1 MQGCCP
7 AYGPQGH
14 SRLEGT
20 FRGSQQWQSITS
32 VVPQS
37 PDVAI
42 TPQRAGEPG
51 EAGLPLLLPSARRRG
66 PRTPPPAAQAPP
78 MSPGGTQ
85 AACLALPFISP
96 SFFHPKMGETS
107 QAAGPG
113 LPTLP
118 PCSGCSLAPT
128 VGKGTPQPS
137 RDITGVSSLWA
148 GELPYLP
155 SLSALRCPVPPPS
168 PWADSPVLSRLG
180 IPDGIS
186 GDLRCVSREL
196 LGATDPATVLGGG
209 LRGGRAL
216 GPGTRGCSRGM
227 PPHPASPSCSGEH
240 SRVLHPGVPLRL
252 GSALTASWVLLGTR
266 IPGWAGLNA
275 PGLGQG
281 CRHLTFPLLSVTLLV
296 SFGSSMLYGYNLA
309 VVNSPA
315 VHIKAFYNATWS
327 QRYGHGLAPGP
338 LTLLYSLT
346 VSIFALGGLVGSLLV
361 GVLVER
367 YGRNGT
373 LSRSALLV
381 ILAGS
386 FMGFSRELGS
396 PEMVII
402 GRSITGLH
410 SGICLSVV
418 PLYLGEI
425 APKNLRGFLGLMP
438 SIFICLGVFFA
449 QVLGLPEL
457 LGKDRFWPLFLS
469 VVVIPASF
477 QLLLLHCFPESPRYL
492 LIEKNDV
499 CGASKALRRFLGTP
513 DVQDVIEEMKE
524 EQRSLSS
531 VEMVSV
537 WQLLRDRSVRWQTL
551 SVVVVNAGMQ
561 LSGIDA
567 IWFYTNTIFE
577 NAGIPVSQI
586 PYTTVGTGA
595 IEVVAG
601 LIGCFTIEKLGRR
614 PLIITGF
621 CAMGIC
627 SAGITIS
634 LLLQTTLP
642 WMRYVGVAC
651 VVGIIA
657 GFCMGPAG
665 VPFLMTAE
673 LFTQSHR
680 PAAYIVGGSL
690 NWLCNFTIGFIFPF
704 LQMSTGA
711 FCYLVFCGI
720 CLLVALYVYL
730 IIPETKNKTFM
741 EISHIFATRRS
752 FFSIP
757 AQLIGM
763 MKLNGYGALES
774 SSLEGSGSSPT

>member
-1 MQGCCP
+1 
-7 AYGPQGH
+7 
-14 SRLEGT
+14 
-20 FRGSQQWQSITS
+20 
-32 VVPQS
+32 
-37 PDVAI
+37 
-42 TPQRAGEPG
+42 
-51 EAGLPLLLPSARRRG
+51 
-66 PRTPPPAAQAPP
+66 
-78 MSPGGTQ
+78 
-85 AACLALPFISP
+85 
-96 SFFHPKMGETS
+96 
-107 QAAGPG
+107 
-113 LPTLP
+113 
-118 PCSGCSLAPT
+118 
-128 VGKGTPQPS
+128 
-137 RDITGVSSLWA
+137 
-148 GELPYLP
+148 
-155 SLSALRCPVPPPS
+155 
-168 PWADSPVLSRLG
+168 
-180 IPDGIS
+180 
-186 GDLRCVSREL
+186 
-196 LGATDPATVLGGG
+196 
-209 LRGGRAL
+209 
-216 GPGTRGCSRGM
+216 
-227 PPHPASPSCSGEH
+227 
-240 SRVLHPGVPLRL
+240 
-252 GSALTASWVLLGTR
+252 
-266 IPGWAGLNA
+266 
-275 PGLGQG
+275 
-281 CRHLTFPLLSVTLLV
+281 LTFPLLSVTLLV

-315 VHIKAFYNATWS
+315 VHIKAFYNTTWS
-327 QRYGHGLAPGP
+327 QRYGHGLASGP

-381 ILAGS
+381 LLAGG

-396 PEMVII
+396 PEMVIV

-410 SGICLSVV
+410 SGRCCL
-418 PLYLGEI
+418 GCR
-425 APKNLRGFLGLMP
+425 ANLRGFLGLMP

-457 LGKDRFWPLFLS
+457 LGEDRFWPLFLS
-469 VVVIPASF
+469 VVVVPASL

-492 LIEKNDV
+492 LIERNDV
-499 CGASKALRRFLGTP
+499 CGAIKALRRFLGTP
-513 DVQDVIEEMKE
+513 NVQDVIEEMKE

-537 WQLLRDRSVRWQTL
+537 WQLLQDRSVRWQTL
-551 SVVVVNAGMQ
+551 SVVVVNVGMQ

-586 PYTTVGTGA
+586 PYTTLGTGT

-621 CAMGIC
+621 CVMGIC
-627 SAGITIS
+627 SAGITVS

-642 WMRYVGVAC
+642 WMHYVSVAC

-690 NWLCNFTIGFIFPF
+690 NWLCNFTVGFVFPF
-704 LQMSTGA
+704 LQILAGA

-730 IIPETKNKTFM
+730 VVPETKNKTFM
-741 EISHIFATRRS
+741 EISHIFA
-752 FFSIP
+752 
-757 AQLIGM
+757 
-763 MKLNGYGALES
+763 
-774 SSLEGSGSSPT
+774 

>member
-1 MQGCCP
+1 
-7 AYGPQGH
+7 
-14 SRLEGT
+14 
-20 FRGSQQWQSITS
+20 
-32 VVPQS
+32 
-37 PDVAI
+37 
-42 TPQRAGEPG
+42 
-51 EAGLPLLLPSARRRG
+51 
-66 PRTPPPAAQAPP
+66 
-78 MSPGGTQ
+78 
-85 AACLALPFISP
+85 
-96 SFFHPKMGETS
+96 
-107 QAAGPG
+107 
-113 LPTLP
+113 
-118 PCSGCSLAPT
+118 
-128 VGKGTPQPS
+128 
-137 RDITGVSSLWA
+137 
-148 GELPYLP
+148 
-155 SLSALRCPVPPPS
+155 
-168 PWADSPVLSRLG
+168 
-180 IPDGIS
+180 
-186 GDLRCVSREL
+186 
-196 LGATDPATVLGGG
+196 
-209 LRGGRAL
+209 
-216 GPGTRGCSRGM
+216 
-227 PPHPASPSCSGEH
+227 
-240 SRVLHPGVPLRL
+240 
-252 GSALTASWVLLGTR
+252 
-266 IPGWAGLNA
+266 
-275 PGLGQG
+275 
-281 CRHLTFPLLSVTLLV
+281 LTFPLLSVTLLV

-315 VHIKAFYNATWS
+315 EHIKAFYNATWS

-346 VSIFALGGLVGSLLV
+346 VSIFALGGLLGSLLV

-381 ILAGS
+381 LLAGG

-410 SGICLSVV
+410 SGRCCGVV
-418 PLYLGEI
+418 HSPFLTAWSLTAHSQGTGEFIYPMATVSILG
-425 APKNLRGFLGLMP
+425 
-438 SIFICLGVFFA
+438 IFICLGVFFA
-449 QVLGLPEL
+449 QILGLPEL

-469 VVVIPASF
+469 VVVIPASL

-492 LIEKNDV
+492 LIERNDI
-499 CGASKALRRFLGTP
+499 CRATKALRRFLGTP
-513 DVQDVIEEMKE
+513 DVQGVIEEMKE
-524 EQRSLSS
+524 EQQSLSS

-601 LIGCFTIEKLGRR
+601 LVGCFTIEKLGRR

-627 SAGITIS
+627 SAGITAS

-642 WMRYVGVAC
+642 WMSYVSIAC

-711 FCYLVFCGI
+711 FCYLVFCGV
-720 CLLVALYVYL
+720 CLLVALYVYF

-741 EISHIFATRRS
+741 EISHIFA
-752 FFSIP
+752 
-757 AQLIGM
+757 
-763 MKLNGYGALES
+763 
-774 SSLEGSGSSPT
+774 

>member
-1 MQGCCP
+1 
-7 AYGPQGH
+7 
-14 SRLEGT
+14 
-20 FRGSQQWQSITS
+20 
-32 VVPQS
+32 
-37 PDVAI
+37 
-42 TPQRAGEPG
+42 
-51 EAGLPLLLPSARRRG
+51 
-66 PRTPPPAAQAPP
+66 
-78 MSPGGTQ
+78 
-85 AACLALPFISP
+85 
-96 SFFHPKMGETS
+96 
-107 QAAGPG
+107 
-113 LPTLP
+113 
-118 PCSGCSLAPT
+118 
-128 VGKGTPQPS
+128 
-137 RDITGVSSLWA
+137 
-148 GELPYLP
+148 
-155 SLSALRCPVPPPS
+155 
-168 PWADSPVLSRLG
+168 
-180 IPDGIS
+180 
-186 GDLRCVSREL
+186 
-196 LGATDPATVLGGG
+196 
-209 LRGGRAL
+209 
-216 GPGTRGCSRGM
+216 
-227 PPHPASPSCSGEH
+227 
-240 SRVLHPGVPLRL
+240 
-252 GSALTASWVLLGTR
+252 
-266 IPGWAGLNA
+266 
-275 PGLGQG
+275 
-281 CRHLTFPLLSVTLLV
+281 LTFPLLSVTLLV

-327 QRYGHGLAPGP
+327 QRYGHGLASGP

-367 YGRNGT
+367 YGRNGA

-381 ILAGS
+381 LLAGG
-386 FMGFSRELGS
+386 FMGFSQELGS

-410 SGICLSVV
+410 SGRWSLGCGAVHCPFLTAWSPAAHFQGDGEDFILPAATGSVV
-418 PLYLGEI
+418 G
-425 APKNLRGFLGLMP
+425 NLRGFLGLMP
-438 SIFICLGVFFA
+438 TLFICLGVFFA

-457 LGKDRFWPLFLS
+457 LGEDRFWPLFLS
-469 VVVIPASF
+469 VVVIPASL

-492 LIEKNDV
+492 LIERNDV
-499 CGASKALRRFLGTP
+499 CGATKALCRFLGTP

-567 IWFYTNTIFE
+567 IWFYTNAIFE

-586 PYTTVGTGA
+586 PYTTVGTGT

-627 SAGITIS
+627 SAGITVS

-642 WMRYVGVAC
+642 WMHYVSVTC

-690 NWLCNFTIGFIFPF
+690 NWLCNFTVGFIFPF
-704 LQMSTGA
+704 LQMSAGA

-730 IIPETKNKTFM
+730 VVPETKNKTFM
-741 EISHIFATRRS
+741 EISHIFA
-752 FFSIP
+752 
-757 AQLIGM
+757 
-763 MKLNGYGALES
+763 
-774 SSLEGSGSSPT
+774 

>member
-1 MQGCCP
+1 
-7 AYGPQGH
+7 
-14 SRLEGT
+14 
-20 FRGSQQWQSITS
+20 
-32 VVPQS
+32 
-37 PDVAI
+37 
-42 TPQRAGEPG
+42 
-51 EAGLPLLLPSARRRG
+51 
-66 PRTPPPAAQAPP
+66 
-78 MSPGGTQ
+78 
-85 AACLALPFISP
+85 
-96 SFFHPKMGETS
+96 MGETS
-107 QAAGPG
+107 RADG
-113 LPTLP
+113 LPSSPSPSP
-118 PCSGCSLAPT
+118 PSPRSACSLAPPL
-128 VGKGTPQPS
+128 GKGTPRPGG
-137 RDITGVSSLWA
+137 DITG
-148 GELPYLP
+148 
-155 SLSALRCPVPPPS
+155 
-168 PWADSPVLSRLG
+168 
-180 IPDGIS
+180 
-186 GDLRCVSREL
+186 
-196 LGATDPATVLGGG
+196 
-209 LRGGRAL
+209 
-216 GPGTRGCSRGM
+216 
-227 PPHPASPSCSGEH
+227 
-240 SRVLHPGVPLRL
+240 
-252 GSALTASWVLLGTR
+252 
-266 IPGWAGLNA
+266 
-275 PGLGQG
+275 
-281 CRHLTFPLLSVTLLV
+281 HLTFPLLSVTLLV

-315 VHIKAFYNATWS
+315 EHIKAFYNTTWS
-327 QRYGHGLAPGP
+327 QRYGHGLGPAP
-338 LTLLYSLT
+338 LTLLYALT

-367 YGRNGT
+367 YGRNGA

-381 ILAGS
+381 LLAGG

-438 SIFICLGVFFA
+438 TIFICLGVFSA

-469 VVVIPASF
+469 VVVVPASL

-492 LIEKNDV
+492 LIERNDI
-499 CGASKALRRFLGTP
+499 CGATKALHRFLGSP

-531 VEMVSV
+531 MEVVSV
-537 WQLLRDRSVRWQTL
+537 WQLLRDCSVRWQTL
-551 SVVVVNAGMQ
+551 SVAVVNAGMQ

-586 PYTTVGTGA
+586 PYTTMGTGA

-601 LIGCFTIEKLGRR
+601 LIGCFTIERVGRR

-621 CAMGIC
+621 CAMGVC

-634 LLLQTTLP
+634 LLLQAALP
-642 WMRYVGVAC
+642 WMRYVSVAC

-673 LFTQSHR
+673 LFMQSHR

-690 NWLCNFTIGFIFPF
+690 NWLCNFTVGFIFPF
-704 LQMSTGA
+704 LQMSAGA
-711 FCYLVFCGI
+711 FCYLVFCGV

-730 IIPETKNKTFM
+730 VIPETKNKTFM

-752 FFSIP
+752 VLSVP
-757 AQLIGM
+757 AHLIGM
-763 MKLNGYGALES
+763 MKLDGYGTLES
-774 SSLEGSGSSPT
+774 SSLEGSGSSLP

>member
-1 MQGCCP
+1 
-7 AYGPQGH
+7 
-14 SRLEGT
+14 
-20 FRGSQQWQSITS
+20 
-32 VVPQS
+32 
-37 PDVAI
+37 
-42 TPQRAGEPG
+42 
-51 EAGLPLLLPSARRRG
+51 
-66 PRTPPPAAQAPP
+66 
-78 MSPGGTQ
+78 
-85 AACLALPFISP
+85 
-96 SFFHPKMGETS
+96 
-107 QAAGPG
+107 
-113 LPTLP
+113 
-118 PCSGCSLAPT
+118 
-128 VGKGTPQPS
+128 
-137 RDITGVSSLWA
+137 
-148 GELPYLP
+148 
-155 SLSALRCPVPPPS
+155 
-168 PWADSPVLSRLG
+168 
-180 IPDGIS
+180 
-186 GDLRCVSREL
+186 
-196 LGATDPATVLGGG
+196 
-209 LRGGRAL
+209 
-216 GPGTRGCSRGM
+216 
-227 PPHPASPSCSGEH
+227 
-240 SRVLHPGVPLRL
+240 
-252 GSALTASWVLLGTR
+252 
-266 IPGWAGLNA
+266 
-275 PGLGQG
+275 
-281 CRHLTFPLLSVTLLV
+281 LTFPLLSVTLLV

-315 VHIKAFYNATWS
+315 AHIKAFYNATWS

-381 ILAGS
+381 LLASG

-410 SGICLSVV
+410 SGRCCGAV
-418 PLYLGEI
+418 LGPFLM
-425 APKNLRGFLGLMP
+425 AWGFLGLMP

-469 VVVIPASF
+469 VVVVPASL

-492 LIEKNDV
+492 LIERNDV
-499 CGASKALRRFLGTP
+499 CRATEALRQFLGTP

-524 EQRSLSS
+524 EQQSLSS

-567 IWFYTNTIFE
+567 IWFYTNIIFE

-601 LIGCFTIEKLGRR
+601 LIGCFTIEQLGRR

-627 SAGITIS
+627 SAGITVS
-634 LLLQTTLP
+634 LLLQTALP
-642 WMRYVGVAC
+642 WMRYVGVTC

-657 GFCMGPAG
+657 GFCMGP
-665 VPFLMTAE
+665 
-673 LFTQSHR
+673 
-680 PAAYIVGGSL
+680 
-690 NWLCNFTIGFIFPF
+690 
-704 LQMSTGA
+704 
-711 FCYLVFCGI
+711 
-720 CLLVALYVYL
+720 
-730 IIPETKNKTFM
+730 
-741 EISHIFATRRS
+741 
-752 FFSIP
+752 
-757 AQLIGM
+757 
-763 MKLNGYGALES
+763 
-774 SSLEGSGSSPT
+774 

>member
-1 MQGCCP
+1 
-7 AYGPQGH
+7 
-14 SRLEGT
+14 
-20 FRGSQQWQSITS
+20 
-32 VVPQS
+32 
-37 PDVAI
+37 
-42 TPQRAGEPG
+42 
-51 EAGLPLLLPSARRRG
+51 
-66 PRTPPPAAQAPP
+66 
-78 MSPGGTQ
+78 
-85 AACLALPFISP
+85 
-96 SFFHPKMGETS
+96 
-107 QAAGPG
+107 
-113 LPTLP
+113 
-118 PCSGCSLAPT
+118 
-128 VGKGTPQPS
+128 
-137 RDITGVSSLWA
+137 
-148 GELPYLP
+148 
-155 SLSALRCPVPPPS
+155 
-168 PWADSPVLSRLG
+168 
-180 IPDGIS
+180 
-186 GDLRCVSREL
+186 
-196 LGATDPATVLGGG
+196 
-209 LRGGRAL
+209 
-216 GPGTRGCSRGM
+216 
-227 PPHPASPSCSGEH
+227 
-240 SRVLHPGVPLRL
+240 
-252 GSALTASWVLLGTR
+252 
-266 IPGWAGLNA
+266 
-275 PGLGQG
+275 
-281 CRHLTFPLLSVTLLV
+281 LTFPLLSVTLLV

-373 LSRSALLV
+373 LSRSALFV

-410 SGICLSVV
+410 SGRCCLGCGALHG
-418 PLYLGEI
+418 PFLT
-425 APKNLRGFLGLMP
+425 APSPTAHLQGVGAAFILPMTIGSHRP
-438 SIFICLGVFFA
+438 IFICLGVFLA

-469 VVVIPASF
+469 VVVIPASL

-499 CGASKALRRFLGTP
+499 CGATKALRRFLGTP

-627 SAGITIS
+627 SAGITVS

-642 WMRYVGVAC
+642 WMRYIGVAC

-741 EISHIFATRRS
+741 EISHIFA
-752 FFSIP
+752 
-757 AQLIGM
+757 
-763 MKLNGYGALES
+763 
-774 SSLEGSGSSPT
+774 

>member
-1 MQGCCP
+1 
-7 AYGPQGH
+7 
-14 SRLEGT
+14 
-20 FRGSQQWQSITS
+20 
-32 VVPQS
+32 
-37 PDVAI
+37 
-42 TPQRAGEPG
+42 
-51 EAGLPLLLPSARRRG
+51 
-66 PRTPPPAAQAPP
+66 
-78 MSPGGTQ
+78 
-85 AACLALPFISP
+85 
-96 SFFHPKMGETS
+96 
-107 QAAGPG
+107 
-113 LPTLP
+113 
-118 PCSGCSLAPT
+118 
-128 VGKGTPQPS
+128 
-137 RDITGVSSLWA
+137 
-148 GELPYLP
+148 
-155 SLSALRCPVPPPS
+155 
-168 PWADSPVLSRLG
+168 
-180 IPDGIS
+180 
-186 GDLRCVSREL
+186 
-196 LGATDPATVLGGG
+196 
-209 LRGGRAL
+209 
-216 GPGTRGCSRGM
+216 
-227 PPHPASPSCSGEH
+227 
-240 SRVLHPGVPLRL
+240 
-252 GSALTASWVLLGTR
+252 
-266 IPGWAGLNA
+266 
-275 PGLGQG
+275 
-281 CRHLTFPLLSVTLLV
+281 LTFSLLSVTLLV

-315 VHIKAFYNATWS
+315 EHIKAFYNATWS

-338 LTLLYSLT
+338 LTLLYALT
-346 VSIFALGGLVGSLLV
+346 VSIFALGGLGGSLLV

-367 YGRNGT
+367 YGRNGA

-381 ILAGS
+381 LLAGG

-410 SGICLSVV
+410 SGGCFLGCAQ
-418 PLYLGEI
+418 PLPHGS
-425 APKNLRGFLGLMP
+425 NLRGFLGLMP
-438 SIFICLGVFFA
+438 SIFICLGVFSA

-469 VVVIPASF
+469 VVVVPASL

-492 LIEKNDV
+492 LIERNDV
-499 CGASKALRRFLGTP
+499 SGATKALHRFLGTP

-524 EQRSLSS
+524 EQQSLSCM
-531 VEMVSV
+531 EMVSV

-586 PYTTVGTGA
+586 PYTTMGTGA
-595 IEVVAG
+595 IEVLAG
-601 LIGCFTIEKLGRR
+601 LIGCFTIERVGRR

-621 CAMGIC
+621 CAMGVC

-634 LLLQTTLP
+634 LLLQATLP
-642 WMRYVGVAC
+642 WMRYVSVAC

-704 LQMSTGA
+704 LQMSAGA
-711 FCYLVFCGI
+711 FCYLVFCGV

-730 IIPETKNKTFM
+730 VIPETRNKTFM
-741 EISHIFATRRS
+741 EISHVFA
-752 FFSIP
+752 
-757 AQLIGM
+757 
-763 MKLNGYGALES
+763 
-774 SSLEGSGSSPT
+774 

>member
-1 MQGCCP
+1 
-7 AYGPQGH
+7 
-14 SRLEGT
+14 
-20 FRGSQQWQSITS
+20 
-32 VVPQS
+32 
-37 PDVAI
+37 
-42 TPQRAGEPG
+42 
-51 EAGLPLLLPSARRRG
+51 
-66 PRTPPPAAQAPP
+66 
-78 MSPGGTQ
+78 
-85 AACLALPFISP
+85 
-96 SFFHPKMGETS
+96 
-107 QAAGPG
+107 
-113 LPTLP
+113 
-118 PCSGCSLAPT
+118 
-128 VGKGTPQPS
+128 
-137 RDITGVSSLWA
+137 
-148 GELPYLP
+148 
-155 SLSALRCPVPPPS
+155 
-168 PWADSPVLSRLG
+168 
-180 IPDGIS
+180 
-186 GDLRCVSREL
+186 
-196 LGATDPATVLGGG
+196 
-209 LRGGRAL
+209 
-216 GPGTRGCSRGM
+216 
-227 PPHPASPSCSGEH
+227 
-240 SRVLHPGVPLRL
+240 
-252 GSALTASWVLLGTR
+252 
-266 IPGWAGLNA
+266 
-275 PGLGQG
+275 
-281 CRHLTFPLLSVTLLV
+281 LTFPLLSVTLLV

-327 QRYGHGLAPGP
+327 RRYGHGLAPGP

-367 YGRNGT
+367 YGRNGV

-381 ILAGS
+381 LLAGG
-386 FMGFSRELGS
+386 FLGFSRELGS
-396 PEMVII
+396 PEMVIV

-410 SGICLSVV
+410 SGGCCRGCRAVHGPFSQLG
-418 PLYLGEI
+418 PLQPSPRGLEKTSYSPWRQ
-425 APKNLRGFLGLMP
+425 ALR
-438 SIFICLGVFFA
+438 IFICLGVFFA

-457 LGKDRFWPLFLS
+457 LGEDRFWPLFLS
-469 VVVIPASF
+469 VVVFPASL

-492 LIEKNDV
+492 LIERNDV
-499 CGASKALRRFLGTP
+499 CGATKALRRFLGKH

-537 WQLLRDRSVRWQTL
+537 WQLLWDRSVLWQTL

-567 IWFYTNTIFE
+567 IWFYTNVIFK

-586 PYTTVGTGA
+586 PYTTVGTGI

-627 SAGITIS
+627 SAGITFS
-634 LLLQTTLP
+634 LLLQTALP
-642 WMRYVGVAC
+642 WMCYVSVAC

-657 GFCMGPAG
+657 GFCVGPAG

-704 LQMSTGA
+704 LQMSAGA

-720 CLLVALYVYL
+720 CLLVALYIYL
-730 IIPETKNKTFM
+730 VIPETKNKTFM
-741 EISHIFATRRS
+741 EISHIFA
-752 FFSIP
+752 
-757 AQLIGM
+757 
-763 MKLNGYGALES
+763 
-774 SSLEGSGSSPT
+774 

>member
-1 MQGCCP
+1 M
-7 AYGPQGH
+7 
-14 SRLEGT
+14 
-20 FRGSQQWQSITS
+20 
-32 VVPQS
+32 
-37 PDVAI
+37 
-42 TPQRAGEPG
+42 GEP
-51 EAGLPLLLPSARRRG
+51 
-66 PRTPPPAAQAPP
+66 
-78 MSPGGTQ
+78 
-85 AACLALPFISP
+85 
-96 SFFHPKMGETS
+96 S

-113 LPTLP
+113 LPSSP
-118 PCSGCSLAPT
+118 PPPPPGPRSGCSLAPT
-128 VGKGTPQPS
+128 AGKGTPQPGG
-137 RDITGVSSLWA
+137 DITG
-148 GELPYLP
+148 
-155 SLSALRCPVPPPS
+155 
-168 PWADSPVLSRLG
+168 
-180 IPDGIS
+180 
-186 GDLRCVSREL
+186 
-196 LGATDPATVLGGG
+196 
-209 LRGGRAL
+209 
-216 GPGTRGCSRGM
+216 
-227 PPHPASPSCSGEH
+227 
-240 SRVLHPGVPLRL
+240 
-252 GSALTASWVLLGTR
+252 
-266 IPGWAGLNA
+266 
-275 PGLGQG
+275 
-281 CRHLTFPLLSVTLLV
+281 HLTFPLLSVTLLV

-315 VHIKAFYNATWS
+315 AHIKAFYNATWS
-327 QRYGHGLAPGP
+327 RRYGHGLAPGP

-361 GVLVER
+361 GVLVEQ
-367 YGRNGT
+367 YGRNGA

-381 ILAGS
+381 LLASG

-396 PEMVII
+396 PEMVIV

-425 APKNLRGFLGLMP
+425 APKNLRGFLGLIP

-457 LGKDRFWPLFLS
+457 LGEDRFWPLYLS
-469 VVVIPASF
+469 VVVVPASL

-492 LIEKNDV
+492 LIERNDV
-499 CGASKALRRFLGTP
+499 CRATKALCRFLGTS
-513 DVQDVIEEMKE
+513 DVQEVIEEMKE

-531 VEMVSV
+531 VEMVSI
-537 WQLLRDRSVRWQTL
+537 WQLLQDHSVRWQTL

-567 IWFYTNTIFE
+567 IWFYTNTIFK
-577 NAGIPVSQI
+577 NARIPAAQI

-601 LIGCFTIEKLGRR
+601 LIG
-614 PLIITGF
+614 
-621 CAMGIC
+621 
-627 SAGITIS
+627 
-634 LLLQTTLP
+634 TTLP
-642 WMRYVGVAC
+642 WMRYVSVAC

-690 NWLCNFTIGFIFPF
+690 NWLCNFTIGLIFPF
-704 LQMSTGA
+704 LQMSAGA

-730 IIPETKNKTFM
+730 VVPETKNKTFM

-752 FFSIP
+752 FLSIP
-757 AQLIGM
+757 AHLIGM
-763 MKLNGYGALES
+763 KKLDGYGALES
-774 SSLEGSGSSPT
+774 SSLEDSGSRLP

>member
-1 MQGCCP
+1 
-7 AYGPQGH
+7 
-14 SRLEGT
+14 
-20 FRGSQQWQSITS
+20 
-32 VVPQS
+32 
-37 PDVAI
+37 
-42 TPQRAGEPG
+42 
-51 EAGLPLLLPSARRRG
+51 
-66 PRTPPPAAQAPP
+66 
-78 MSPGGTQ
+78 
-85 AACLALPFISP
+85 
-96 SFFHPKMGETS
+96 
-107 QAAGPG
+107 
-113 LPTLP
+113 
-118 PCSGCSLAPT
+118 
-128 VGKGTPQPS
+128 
-137 RDITGVSSLWA
+137 
-148 GELPYLP
+148 
-155 SLSALRCPVPPPS
+155 
-168 PWADSPVLSRLG
+168 
-180 IPDGIS
+180 
-186 GDLRCVSREL
+186 
-196 LGATDPATVLGGG
+196 
-209 LRGGRAL
+209 
-216 GPGTRGCSRGM
+216 
-227 PPHPASPSCSGEH
+227 
-240 SRVLHPGVPLRL
+240 
-252 GSALTASWVLLGTR
+252 
-266 IPGWAGLNA
+266 
-275 PGLGQG
+275 
-281 CRHLTFPLLSVTLLV
+281 LTFSLLSVTVLV

-327 QRYGHGLAPGP
+327 QRYGHGLAPAL

-361 GVLVER
+361 GFLVER

-381 ILAGS
+381 LLAGG
-386 FMGFSRELGS
+386 FRGFSRELRS

-410 SGICLSVV
+410 SGRCCL
-418 PLYLGEI
+418 GCG
-425 APKNLRGFLGLMP
+425 ANLRGFLGLIP

-449 QVLGLPEL
+449 QVLSLPEL
-457 LGKDRFWPLFLS
+457 LGEDRFWPLFLS
-469 VVVIPASF
+469 VGIVPASL

-492 LIEKNDV
+492 LIERNDI
-499 CGASKALRRFLGTP
+499 CGATKALCQFLGTP
-513 DVQDVIEEMKE
+513 DVQDAIEEMKE

-537 WQLLRDRSVRWQTL
+537 WQLLWDRSVRWQTL

-586 PYTTVGTGA
+586 PYTTVGTGV

-627 SAGITIS
+627 SAGITVS

-642 WMRYVGVAC
+642 WMRFVSVAC

-657 GFCMGPAG
+657 GFCVGPAG

-690 NWLCNFTIGFIFPF
+690 NWLCNFTVGFIFPF

-711 FCYLVFCGI
+711 FCYLVFCGV
-720 CLLVALYVYL
+720 CLLVALYVYV

-741 EISHIFATRRS
+741 EISHIFA
-752 FFSIP
+752 
-757 AQLIGM
+757 
-763 MKLNGYGALES
+763 
-774 SSLEGSGSSPT
+774 